1 MIQQRMQYLYWMS
14 VSIDMIDHK
23 SYSQIT
29 AGKFYANFGGMKA
42 SGMSKFQQYLIER
55 LRRYIILKLMAR

>member
-14 VSIDMIDHK
+14 VSIEMIDHK

-42 SGMSKFQQYLIER
+42 CGHAPEEV
-55 LRRYIILKLMAR
+55 